1 MAQFDEEFKIVC
13 QQVKLPLE
21 RIEKAYQAVVNYF
34 GENWF
39 NKKGKNPKIIYNI
52 LEMVLLGE
60 SLLATEAIKSPSKL
74 IKKLVKPID
83 QDDHLSGLSE
93 AQVIYKLLNI
103 GLSNIQ
109 YEPRI
114 KWFKKRPDVAHDFNS
129 ETIQYEITRPKL
141 SAFDREMWHKKQ
153 TDLSNKLA
161 DIMKLGGSLDVY
173 LFEEEIKNTNIDKI
187 VDEGSKFLQL
197 NRAESELLIPGIAY
211 LVFDPTGNIQLEGH
225 KTSYPEVRADGSIGA
240 LLVDCK
246 YDRSFLYEKKLH
258 FKKPLTRVARVSSI
272 KEDGGATKV
281 VIVRVARPSE
291 DKRITQKII
300 GKATQ
305 LSDKHPSIVVIEMGG
320 TSAKLGYWLQLT
332 KELFDSGIY
341 KTPSAVWF
349 RSLHLGTQEFG
360 WREAII
366 INSYADKK
374 VGEAFI
380 KTIIPTGQII
390 KEIDPNF
397 H

>member
-1 MAQFDEEFKIVC
+1 MQFDEEFKIVC

-21 RIEKAYQAVVNYF
+21 RIEKAYQVVVKYF
-34 GENWF
+34 GGNWF
-39 NKKGKNPKIIYNI
+39 KDNRKDPKIIPNV

-60 SLLATEAIKSPSKL
+60 SLLAAESVNSPQKL
-74 IKKLVKPID
+74 IKKLVKSLH
-83 QDDHLSGLSE
+83 QDDYLSGLSE
-93 AQVIYKLLNI
+93 AQVIYKLLEM

-114 KWFKKRPDVAHDFNS
+114 KWFKKRPDIAHDFNS
-129 ETIQYEITRPKL
+129 EIIQYEITKPKL
-141 SAFDREMWHKKQ
+141 SVFDREMWHKKQ

-173 LFEEEIKNTNIDKI
+173 LFEEEIKNTTIDKV
-187 VDEGSKFLQL
+187 VDESLKFL
-197 NRAESELLIPGIAY
+197 NSNGTESEFLIPGMAY

-225 KTSYPEVRADGSIGA
+225 KTSYPEVRVDDSIGA

-246 YDRSFLYEKKLH
+246 YDRSFMYEKKLH
-258 FKKPLTRVARVSSI
+258 FKKPLTKVARLSSV
-272 KEDGGATKV
+272 KKDDGATKV

-300 GKATQ
+300 EEATQ
-305 LSDKHPSIVVIEMGG
+305 LSNKHPSIVVIEMGS
-320 TSAKLGYWLQLT
+320 TSAKLGYWMKLT
-332 KELFDSGIY
+332 KELFDSKIY
-341 KTPSAVWF
+341 KLPSAVWF
-349 RSLHLGTQEFG
+349 RSLHLGTQEFS

-374 VGEAFI
+374 LGENFI
-380 KTIIPTGQII
+380 KAIMPTGQII
-390 KEIDPNF
+390 EEVDLSLN
-397 H
+397 